1 MAEAMLAR
9 LGSGAWRAADGPV
22 IAEKAHLALDP
33 SRAEAT
39 LGWRAVLPVEAG
51 LELTAGWCRAHDA
64 GADMRAFTLAQIAAH
79 TRRLAA

>member
-1 MAEAMLAR
+1 
-9 LGSGAWRAADGPV
+9 
-22 IAEKAHLALDP
+22 
-33 SRAEAT
+33 
-39 LGWRAVLPVEAG
+39 VEAG